1 VLYKHFIKTIKTKE
15 FKTMGKLKTKNI
27 TIRANNKIEFGG
39 NTYTHQTLADHVIA
53 LHDARSISLK
63 EDLERQFDIGK
74 VFIQIQSQST
84 IWGRK
89 KYSDYLK
96 KFYYDKGIT
105 QQQTSEYKFMATNEN
120 DIRKRI
126 NSNELNLGQG
136 CSYYRKELKKL
147 TTPKTKTTTK
157 STKKVIGK
165 VTESTLAKST
175 LALIKEHKLD
185 IHKLVKLLTTKKI

>member
-1 VLYKHFIKTIKTKE
+1 
-15 FKTMGKLKTKNI
+15 MAKLKTKNI

-39 NTYTHQTLADHVIA
+39 NTYTHQTLSDHVIA
-53 LHDARSISLK
+53 LHDARSISLR

-74 VFIQIQSQST
+74 VFIQIQSQAT

-89 KYSDYLK
+89 KYSEYLK
-96 KFYYDKGIT
+96 KYYYDRGIT
-105 QQQTSEYKFMATNEN
+105 QPQTSEYKFMANNQN
-120 DIRKRI
+120 DIRKHI
-126 NSNELNLGQG
+126 NSDKLNLGQG

-147 TTPKTKTTTK
+147 TKPKSKTTAKTAKPK
-157 STKKVIGK
+157 SIKKVTGK
-165 VTESTLAKST
+165 VTEAGLAKST

>member
-1 VLYKHFIKTIKTKE
+1 
-15 FKTMGKLKTKNI
+15 MGKLKTKNI

-39 NTYTHQTLADHVIA
+39 NTYTHQTLSDHVIA

-74 VFIQIQSQST
+74 VFIQIQSQAT

-157 STKKVIGK
+157 KTTKPKSTKKVTGK